1 MLKFETRRIANSYGD
16 KTRYRAILKSHGS
29 VVDFDTVLKEV
40 EEYGGINPVTMRYY
54 LDTFFNCVRK
64 KMLEDGRFRRVGDY
78 LLLRLNVRGG
88 FDSADEDI
96 ETGLQELLV
105 TGQSL
110 DGFRHLE
117 KMADVSN
124 VNARTRGKAESV
136 MSEGGDAGIL
146 TFGKNILLKGHDFNW
161 DSTQNVTFNCVNENG
176 EKTTYMYQVGQAYS
190 SAMEHFHE
198 NVLEADDTH
207 VLMKW
212 LPTMP
217 RCLIGQRVSVAYI
230 DYGNQRKSDARG
242 SHAYATVVEEKT
254 V

>member
-64 KMLEDGRFRRVGDY
+64 KMLEDGRSRRVGDY

-110 DGFRHLE
+110 DGFPVTGLIR
-117 KMADVSN
+117 
-124 VNARTRGKAESV
+124 KAFVICFRSR
-136 MSEGGDAGIL
+136 SFCRDRFSFWK
-146 TFGKNILLKGHDFNW
+146 T
-161 DSTQNVTFNCVNENG
+161 G
-176 EKTTYMYQVGQAYS
+176 E
-190 SAMEHFHE
+190 
-198 NVLEADDTH
+198 
-207 VLMKW
+207 
-212 LPTMP
+212 
-217 RCLIGQRVSVAYI
+217 LIFL
-230 DYGNQRKSDARG
+230 
-242 SHAYATVVEEKT
+242 
-254 V
+254 

>member
-64 KMLEDGRFRRVGDY
+64 KMLEDGRSRRVGDY

-176 EKTTYMYQVGQAYS
+176 EKVAYMYQVGQAYS
-190 SAMEHFHE
+190 VVEGVHD

-212 LPTMP
+212 MPGMP
-217 RCLIGQRVSVAYI
+217 RCLIGQRVSVAYM
-230 DYGNQRKSDARG
+230 DYGNSRTGIARG

-254 V
+254 A